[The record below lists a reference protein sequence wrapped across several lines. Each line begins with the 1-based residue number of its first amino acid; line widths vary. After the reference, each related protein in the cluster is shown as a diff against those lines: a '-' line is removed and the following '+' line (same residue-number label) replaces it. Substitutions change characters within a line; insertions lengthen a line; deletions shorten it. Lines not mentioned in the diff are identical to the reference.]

1 MSDNSMYDNLRKNE
15 QRKKAKGSF
24 ASLFFFYI
32 IPFILINTGIFF
44 FATAL
49 PDFEITASEPIDYKT
64 VDIVISK
71 KSFLPIKSISAK
83 LEADD
88 LPLEKISDN
97 VYHATVQSNGNLE
110 VDVVGINTMEK
121 SFFMY
126 VDSLDFT
133 APVVEGEVI
142 NNNIVNVT
150 FDDEASGIDF
160 NSIYAT
166 DFVGNRVEPK
176 NLDKEHHTASFNFN
190 TASLTVYIS
199 DMAGN
204 TVTAQFVNK

>member
-83 LEADD
+83 LSI
-88 LPLEKISDN
+88 LLISQPL
-97 VYHATVQSNGNLE
+97 
-110 VDVVGINTMEK
+110 
-121 SFFMY
+121 
-126 VDSLDFT
+126 
-133 APVVEGEVI
+133 
-142 NNNIVNVT
+142 
-150 FDDEASGIDF
+150 
-160 NSIYAT
+160 
-166 DFVGNRVEPK
+166 
-176 NLDKEHHTASFNFN
+176 
-190 TASLTVYIS
+190 
-199 DMAGN
+199 
-204 TVTAQFVNK
+204 